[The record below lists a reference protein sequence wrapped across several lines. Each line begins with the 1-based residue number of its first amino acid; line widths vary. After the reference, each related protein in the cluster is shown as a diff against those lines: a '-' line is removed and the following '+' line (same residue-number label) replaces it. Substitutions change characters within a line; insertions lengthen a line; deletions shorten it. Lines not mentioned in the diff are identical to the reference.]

1 MAVEDFGRSK
11 AVVGYHRTYFVS
23 LFRSVYIF
31 SNPLGMS
38 CNVNKYFIS
47 VCLYYFCMLAE
58 LCVYHSDKYRN
69 VKGFDSYILN
79 FYCKIYKVRMSFLM
93 SRMLST

>member
-1 MAVEDFGRSK
+1 M
-11 AVVGYHRTYFVS
+11 
-23 LFRSVYIF
+23 
-31 SNPLGMS
+31 GMS

-69 VKGFDSYILN
+69 VKGFDTTQTLKLILGSPLRHVVTFGVYN
-79 FYCKIYKVRMSFLM
+79 AKVALLKQ
-93 SRMLST
+93 LS